1 LPEGGFVVTS
11 MIDPTEI
18 DPEDLD
24 GSARKLLSGRPTGG
38 IKEWHPGSGFTDI
51 PGTESFA
58 APNGVLVSDD
68 GTQIFVALS
77 TGQQVARITWGQNP
91 PEIDV
96 VPTGITT
103 DNLRWSASGATI
115 LVGGHDMD

>member
-1 LPEGGFVVTS
+1 MVTS

-18 DPEDLD
+18 DPEDMD
-24 GSARKLLSGRPTGG
+24 GSACKLLSGRPIGG